1 MFLML
6 AIVCFPQLLT
16 VINRVC
22 MAYEKRVPKVYV
34 EILGSIIGSAVHEHA
49 NMRGDD
55 VLDDM

>member
-1 MFLML
+1 ML

-34 EILGSIIGSAVHEHA
+34 EILGSISHLLNE
-49 NMRGDD
+49 
-55 VLDDM
+55 LDLAACL